1 MCSQAIVVITEI
13 SCSYYFHILT
23 GKLSKA
29 SESVCKKV
37 GIHLHASR
45 GPSEVS
51 NPGALNCISI

>member
-1 MCSQAIVVITEI
+1 MCSQVIAVITEI
-13 SCSYYFHILT
+13 SCSYCFHLLT
-23 GKLSKA
+23 GKPSKT

-51 NPGALNCISI
+51 NPGALNCTSV

>member
-13 SCSYYFHILT
+13 SCSYYFNLST
-23 GKLSKA
+23 GKLSKT

-51 NPGALNCISI
+51 NPGALNYTSI